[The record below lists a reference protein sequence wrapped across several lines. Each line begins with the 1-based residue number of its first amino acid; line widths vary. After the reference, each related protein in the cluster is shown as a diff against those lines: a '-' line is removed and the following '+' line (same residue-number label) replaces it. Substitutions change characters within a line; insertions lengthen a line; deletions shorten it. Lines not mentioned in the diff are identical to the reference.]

1 MELDQALRSQL
12 HEGEELL
19 WSGAPEP
26 GLHLQPGDGVRI
38 PFSLAWC
45 GFALFWEFSVVTS
58 GAPFLFPVF
67 GAFFV
72 AAGLYFVFGR
82 YIHAAWLAAGTRYA
96 VTSRRVLILTRKGVR
111 SLYISKLPCVERREK
126 RNGLGTIFFQNPEL
140 ATQFHYKT
148 RFEMLPQIDAFVN
161 IRDCERVCRLI
172 ESLMAR

>member
-72 AAGLYFVFGR
+72 AAGLYLVFGR
-82 YIHAAWLAAGTRYA
+82 YIHAAWLAAG
-96 VTSRRVLILTRKGVR
+96 
-111 SLYISKLPCVERREK
+111 ISKLPCVERREK
-126 RNGLGTIFFQNPEL
+126 RNGLGTIYFQKPEL
-140 ATQFHYKT
+140 AMQLPYKT